1 MIPSYNWKI
10 SLLWA
15 VAQHR
20 GITDGKL
27 KSGPELRSFP
37 ELISRL
43 KKPLTVF
50 VAYNNSKRTNLIQLI
65 NYLKNTSVLPVPCRL
80 DRGVRREEE

>member
-1 MIPSYNWKI
+1 MIPSSSWKI
-10 SLLWA
+10 SPFWA
-15 VAQHR
+15 AGQHR

-43 KKPLTVF
+43 KKQLTVF
-50 VAYNNSKRTNLIQLI
+50 VAYTNSKRTNLIQLI
-65 NYLKNTSVLPVPCRL
+65 NYLKNTSVLAVPGRV
-80 DRGVRREEE
+80 DRGVRREEG